1 MIERATIA
9 LSKNYEVISMTDK
22 EMKKKLDESVDF
34 FEEFINIV
42 LPQNLEGVKPMDVMR
57 HYNTVRTEL
66 SKLYVDVD

>member
-1 MIERATIA
+1 
-9 LSKNYEVISMTDK
+9 MTDK

-57 HYNTVRTEL
+57 HYNTIRTEL